1 MILRTG
7 RRRVLTLLM
16 AAVLVTCVSNPP
28 AELRDRPNILL
39 VVADDLGYSDISPFG
54 SEIDTPTLAALADEG
69 LIATSF
75 YVSPRGPSTR
85 AMLLT
90 GVDHHLAGFGGVP
103 GRLPPKAVGR
113 PGYENHLND
122 RVVTVATLLRDSGY
136 HTYMVG
142 KWQLGH
148 EPGQMPHARGFERSL
163 ALLDPMA
170 SYWGDMAPGVQGE
183 TRARYSRNGV
193 AVESL
198 PDDWYST
205 RSFADELI
213 TQIDADHGDGQPF
226 FAYLAFQ
233 APHSPL
239 SVPEDWL
246 EKTEGR
252 YDRGYQAVQQRRLN
266 ALQRRELVGH
276 DVVPFPG
283 LPTIPLWSD
292 LDEEVQKRQARKM
305 ELYAAMVENMDFH
318 LGRVLEHL
326 EEIGE
331 RDHTLVVFLSDNGA
345 SASDRGPA
353 GINAGYEWLEASFT
367 DSSFENWG
375 RPGSFVEAG
384 AGWGQTSCVPFRL
397 FKDTFGEGGIRVPL
411 VASGPGVVRRRW
423 VPNTP
428 PRGVVDSLIHVPDLP
443 ATFLEIAGVTYPS
456 EYEGR
461 SIAPP
466 DGLSLVPILA
476 GRKKSVRDETAI
488 GFELGGDRALRKGI
502 WKIVQM
508 RRPLGTGAWRLYRL
522 DRDPS
527 ELYDKSGA
535 EPELLEQLTREWDAY
550 ASAHNVV
557 VLPGDPSAASR

>member
-1 MILRTG
+1 
-7 RRRVLTLLM
+7 M
-16 AAVLVTCVSNPP
+16 AALLVACVSSPP

-54 SEIDTPTLAALADEG
+54 SEIHTPTLAALAEEG
-69 LIATSF
+69 IIATSF
-75 YVSPRGPSTR
+75 YVSPRGASTR

-90 GVDHHLAGFGGVP
+90 GADHHHAGFGGVP
-103 GRLPPKAVGR
+103 GRLPRQAVGH

-142 KWQLGH
+142 KWELGH
-148 EPGQMPHARGFERSL
+148 EPGQMPHRRGFERSL

-170 SYWGDMAPGVQGE
+170 SYWGDMAGAMQGE
-183 TRARYSRNGV
+183 TRSRYSRNGV
-193 AVESL
+193 PVESL

-213 TQIDADHGDGQPF
+213 DQIDADRGDGQPF

-246 EKTEGR
+246 ARAAGR
-252 YDRGYQAVQQRRLN
+252 YDRGFQAVKQRRLT
-266 ALQRRELVGH
+266 ALQRLELVGR
-276 DVVPFPG
+276 DVLFFPG
-283 LPTIPLWSD
+283 LPTIPVWSD
-292 LDEEVQKRQARKM
+292 LAKEVKKREARKM

-331 RDHTLVVFLSDNGA
+331 REHTLVVFLSDNGA

-353 GINAGYEWLEASFT
+353 GSDAGYGWLDASFP

-384 AGWGQTSCVPFRL
+384 AGWGQASTVPFRM
-397 FKDTFGEGGIRVPL
+397 FKDTFGEGGIRVPF

-423 VPNTP
+423 LTNTP
-428 PRGVVDSLIHVPDLP
+428 PRGVVDSLIHVTDLP
-443 ATFLEIAGVTYPS
+443 VTFLDIAGVPYPS

-461 SIAPP
+461 SIAPR
-466 DGLSLVPILA
+466 DGISLLPILA
-476 GRKKSVRDETAI
+476 GQEQSVRDETPI
-488 GFELGGDRALRKGI
+488 GFELGGDRALRKGV

-508 RRPLGTGAWRLYRL
+508 KRPLGTGAWRLYRL

-527 ELYDKSGA
+527 ELHDKA
-535 EPELLEQLTREWDAY
+535 ADQPERLEQLAREWDAY
-550 ASAHNVV
+550 AGTHNVV
-557 VLPGDPSAASR
+557 VVPGEASATKR

>member
-1 MILRTG
+1 MILNIG
-7 RRRVLTLLM
+7 RRRVWPLLVV
-16 AAVLVTCVSNPP
+16 ALLVACASDPP
-28 AELRDRPNILL
+28 AEVRDRPNILL
-39 VVADDLGYSDISPFG
+39 VVADDLGFSDISPFG

-75 YVSPRGPSTR
+75 YVSPRGASTR
-85 AMLLT
+85 VMLLT
-90 GVDHHLAGFGGVP
+90 GADHHLAGFGGVP
-103 GRLPPKAVGR
+103 GQLPPEAVGR

-122 RVVTVATLLRDSGY
+122 RVVSVASLLRDSGY

-142 KWQLGH
+142 KWELGH
-148 EPGQMPHARGFERSL
+148 EPGQRPHERGFERSL

-170 SYWGDMAPGVQGE
+170 SHWGDMASAMRDDGP
-183 TRARYSRNGV
+183 ARYSRDGV
-193 AVESL
+193 PLESL

-213 TQIDADHGDGQPF
+213 TQIDTDRGDGRPF

-246 EKTEGR
+246 DRTEGR
-252 YDRGYQAVQQRRLN
+252 YDRGFQVLQQRRLN
-266 ALQRRELVGH
+266 ALQRSKLVGR

-283 LPTIPLWSD
+283 LPTIPTWST
-292 LDEEVQKRQARKM
+292 LGEEEQKRQARKM

-326 EEIGE
+326 ESIGE
-331 RDHTLVVFLSDNGA
+331 REHTLVVFLSDNGA
-345 SASDRGPA
+345 SASDRGPT
-353 GINAGYEWLEASFT
+353 GIDPGYEWLETSFP

-375 RPGSFVEAG
+375 RPGSFVEPG
-384 AGWGQTSCVPFRL
+384 SGWGQTSSVPFRM

-411 VASGPGVVRRRW
+411 VVSGPGVVRRRW
-423 VPNTP
+423 LSNTP
-428 PRGVVDSLIHVPDLP
+428 PRGVVDSVVHVSDLP
-443 ATFLEIAGVTYPS
+443 ATFLDIAGVAYPR

-461 SIAPP
+461 SIAPS

-476 GRKKSVRDETAI
+476 GREKSLRDETPI
-488 GFELGGDRALRKGI
+488 GFELGGDRALRKGV
-502 WKIVQM
+502 WKIVRM
-508 RRPLGTGAWRLYRL
+508 KRPLGTGSWRLYRL

-527 ELYDKSGA
+527 ELYDKAAA
-535 EPELLEQLTREWDAY
+535 EPERLAELMQEWEEY
-550 ASAHNVV
+550 ADSHNVMIV
-557 VLPGDPSAASR
+557 PDEVSAESR